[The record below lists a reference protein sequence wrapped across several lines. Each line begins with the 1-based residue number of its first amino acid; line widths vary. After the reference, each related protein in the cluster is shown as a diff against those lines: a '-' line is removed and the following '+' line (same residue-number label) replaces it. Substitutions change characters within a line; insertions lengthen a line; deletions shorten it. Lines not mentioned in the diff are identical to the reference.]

1 MILERVEKDGLIE
14 ALYESS
20 NVVASSYNKN
30 QKDLNVTF
38 KNGGNY
44 TYQGV
49 AETDYVRFETAE
61 SQGKV
66 LNTNL
71 KKYPFLKHENV
82 NIEDITKRIKEAK
95 NEELDAMLVGI
106 ENAMVDYTNFRIHS
120 IDRSDYDYLEKKLDR
135 VTEMITIFKDMKN
148 K

>member
-1 MILERVEKDGLIE
+1 MILERVEKDGLVE

-30 QKDLNVTF
+30 QNDLTVTF

-49 AETDYVRFETAE
+49 SETDYVRFETAE

-66 LNTNL
+66 LNANL
-71 KKYPFLKHENV
+71 KKYPFLKHEKV
-82 NIEDITKRIKEAK
+82 DVDDIIKRIKDVK
-95 NEELDAMLVGI
+95 NKELDAMLVGI
-106 ENAMVDYTNFRIHS
+106 EDAMVDYTNSLHS
-120 IDRSDYDYLEKKLDR
+120 IDRKDYDYLEKALDR
-135 VTEMITIFKDMKN
+135 VADMITIFKNMKN
-148 K
+148 D

>member
-66 LNTNL
+66 LNSNL
-71 KKYPFLKHENV
+71 KKYPFLKHEPV
-82 NIEDITKRIKEAK
+82 DVDKIIERVKEVK
-95 NEELDAMLVGI
+95 NKELDIMLVGI
-106 ENAMVDYTNFRIHS
+106 GDAMVSFQNSLNS
-120 IDRSDYDYLEKKLDR
+120 IDRKDYDYMEKKLDK
-135 VTEMITIFKDMKN
+135 VSEMITLYKNMKN
-148 K
+148 D

>member
-20 NVVASSYNKN
+20 NIVASSYNKN

-44 TYQGV
+44 TYQNV
-49 AETDYVRFETAE
+49 SETDYVRFETAE

-66 LNTNL
+66 LNSNL

-82 NIEDITKRIKEAK
+82 NIDDITKRIKAVK
-95 NEELDAMLVGI
+95 NEELDAMLLGI
-106 ENAMVDYTNFRIHS
+106 ENAMVDYTNSLHS
-120 IDRSDYDYLEKKLDR
+120 IDRKDYNYMEKKLDR
-135 VTEMITIFKDMKN
+135 ISEMITLFKNMKN
-148 K
+148 D

>member
-1 MILERVEKDGLIE
+1 MILERVEKDGLVE

-20 NVVASSYNKN
+20 NIVASSYNKN
-30 QKDLNVTF
+30 EKDLTITF

-49 AETDYVRFETAE
+49 SETDYVRFETAE

-66 LNTNL
+66 LNSNL

-82 NIEDITKRIKEAK
+82 DIDDITKRIKAVK
-95 NEELDAMLVGI
+95 NEELYAMLVGI
-106 ENAMVDYTNFRIHS
+106 EDAMVSYTNSLHS
-120 IDRSDYDYLEKKLDR
+120 IERSDYEYLEKKLDR
-135 VTEMITIFKDMKN
+135 VAEMITLYKNMKN
-148 K
+148 N

>member
-1 MILERVEKDGLIE
+1 MILERVEKDGLVE

-61 SQGKV
+61 SQGKI
-66 LNTNL
+66 LNAIL
-71 KKYPFLKHENV
+71 RKYSYLKHEKV
-82 NIEDITKRIKEAK
+82 DVDDIIKRIKDVK

-106 ENAMVDYTNFRIHS
+106 EDAMVDYTNSLHS
-120 IDRSDYDYLEKKLDR
+120 IERSDYNYLEKKLDR
-135 VTEMITIFKDMKN
+135 VSEMIKIFKDMKN

>member
-1 MILERVEKDGLIE
+1 MILERVEKDGLVE

-30 QKDLNVTF
+30 QNDLTVTF

-49 AETDYVRFETAE
+49 SETDYVRFETAE

-66 LNTNL
+66 LNANL
-71 KKYPFLKHENV
+71 KKYPFLKHEKV
-82 NIEDITKRIKEAK
+82 DVDDIIKRIKDVK
-95 NEELDAMLVGI
+95 NKELDAMLVGI
-106 ENAMVDYTNFRIHS
+106 EDAMVDYTNSLHS
-120 IDRSDYDYLEKKLDR
+120 IERSDYNYLEKKLDR
-135 VTEMITIFKDMKN
+135 VSEMIKIFKDMKN